1 MVVKH
6 RLPGKDALL
15 ISENEQGYLLEY
27 SSFSAHCTIVVTFT
41 SVFLSEATNLV
52 MLPDCAVNFDIF
64 IGTENSS
71 IFWSRTRTVGFVC
84 HNVFIVVE

>member
-64 IGTENSS
+64 IGTEKQFN
-71 IFWSRTRTVGFVC
+71 ILKQNPYSRICVS
-84 HNVFIVVE
+84 